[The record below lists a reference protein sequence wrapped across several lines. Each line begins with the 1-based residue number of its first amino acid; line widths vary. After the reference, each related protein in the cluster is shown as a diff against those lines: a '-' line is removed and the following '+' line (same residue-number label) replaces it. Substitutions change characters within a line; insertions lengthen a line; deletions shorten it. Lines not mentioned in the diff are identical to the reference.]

1 MARYNRIHS
10 PDLDYVTLL
19 LSGEYTRQH
28 LQSQAS
34 IRPESATSKKIREA
48 LAIHAL
54 IVAAQKLV
62 ELRNQQS
69 ITEEEIS

>member
-28 LQSQAS
+28 LQTQAALK
-34 IRPESATSKKIREA
+34 PESATSKKIREA

-54 IVAAQKLV
+54 IVAAEKLV
-62 ELRNQQS
+62 DLRNQQS
-69 ITEEEIS
+69 ITKEEIS